1 MAKELTV
8 SPVYI
13 STVHREIFSTC
24 LSPFARKM
32 STSNFPTTP
41 LRPHYDV
48 VIVGGAT
55 SGSSIAWNLS
65 TNPDFK
71 GSVLVVERDPSL
83 QYSATKASNNCMR
96 QQFATTINVQIAQYA
111 ADFVKRWGAEFPPDE
126 CVPDPPI
133 RNFGYLYLSDSS
145 KFTEVLKE
153 DQKLQAS
160 CGAGTQMLSMADIK
174 ARYPFFYTDDIDSG
188 SLNLV
193 DEGAFNAFGMVQWL
207 RSTARDNGV
216 EYIGNEVIDI
226 SLDGSKVRSIKL
238 QSGEQITVGTLV
250 NAAGTRAAT
259 VSRLAGIDLPIE
271 ARRRYTYIFS
281 IDEPLL
287 QDLPLTIDPTGVHLR
302 SYGTKDYLVGCPPI
316 GPDTAVDVND
326 FRFTEDAW
334 EEKILPVITRRV
346 PQFAS
351 ARVTNSWIGHYEF
364 NTFDHNAI
372 VGPHSEVSNL
382 LFCVGFSGHG
392 SQQAPAC
399 GRGVAELIIY
409 ERFQTLDLSVLSYK
423 RIVQNRSLTER
434 AVI

>member
-1 MAKELTV
+1 
-8 SPVYI
+8 
-13 STVHREIFSTC
+13 
-24 LSPFARKM
+24 M
-32 STSNFPTTP
+32 STSDFHTTP
-41 LRPHYDV
+41 LRSHYDV

-55 SGSSIAWNLS
+55 SGSSIAWYLS
-65 TNPDFK
+65 INPDFK
-71 GSVLVVERDPSL
+71 GSVLVVERDPL
-83 QYSATKASNNCMR
+83 QFSATKASNNCIR
-96 QQFATTINVQIAQYA
+96 QQFATAINVQIAQYA
-111 ADFVKRWGAEFPPDE
+111 ADFVKHFGAEFPPDE
-126 CVPDPPI
+126 CVPNPPI
-133 RNFGYLYLSDSS
+133 RNFGYLYLSNSS
-145 KFTEVLKE
+145 KFTEVLKV
-153 DQKLQAS
+153 DQTLQAS
-160 CGAGTQMLSMADIK
+160 CGAGTQMLSMSDIK
-174 ARYPFFYTDDIDSG
+174 AKYPFFYTDDIDSG

-207 RSTARDNGV
+207 RCAARDNGV
-216 EYIGNEVIDI
+216 EYIRNEVIGV

-238 QSGEQITVGTLV
+238 QSGGQITVGTLV
-250 NAAGTRAAT
+250 NAAGTRAAM

-281 IDEPLL
+281 IDEPLP

-302 SYGTKDYLVGCPPI
+302 SYGAKDYLVGCPPI

-326 FRFTEDAW
+326 FSFAEDAW
-334 EEKILPVITRRV
+334 GEKILPVITRRV

-372 VGPHSEVSNL
+372 VGPHNEISNL

-409 ERFQTLDLSVLSYK
+409 GKFQTLDLSVLSYK
-423 RIVQNRSLTER
+423 RIMQNRPLMER